1 MKFLVEQKGFSE
13 VRVQNALK
21 KLKSALDTKGTQSRL
36 ESFFGKPTVV
46 KRKDNPVSDKKMNKK
61 DSKKPKVAPGKKK

>member
-1 MKFLVEQKGFSE
+1 MH
-13 VRVQNALK
+13 LK
-21 KLKSALDTKGTQSRL
+21 KLKAALDTKGTQSRL

-61 DSKKPKVAPGKKK
+61 DSKKPKVTPGKKK